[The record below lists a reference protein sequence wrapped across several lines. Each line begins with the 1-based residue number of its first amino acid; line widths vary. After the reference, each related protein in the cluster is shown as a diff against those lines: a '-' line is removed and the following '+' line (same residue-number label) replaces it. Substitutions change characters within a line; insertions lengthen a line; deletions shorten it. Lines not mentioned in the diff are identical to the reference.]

1 MSWVAVGV
9 AAAGATVSYM
19 ENDRQN
25 KMAAKREKATRE
37 ENAAQ
42 TAASWARKDGKGTIN
57 PIQMAAPGKSTLG
70 AGLQGGLSGYMMGS
84 SINSG
89 MAAKPEVPADSG
101 AAMGGVGG
109 PSYADKLGQSTQSFQ
124 NEMAPKMAAMN
135 ASPNPM
141 AGGTTMDWNAMGQQP
156 GGQPNMFG
164 AEKPDFM
171 SYNQGAKKPNF
182 WGK

>member
-25 KMAAKREKATRE
+25 REARKREERTRR

-42 TAASWARKDGKGTIN
+42 TEVSWARKDGKGTIN
-57 PIQMAAPGKSTLG
+57 PIEMAPIGKSNLG

-109 PSYADKLGQSTQSFQ
+109 PSYADKLGQSTQAFQ
-124 NEMAPKMAAMN
+124 TEMAPKMAAMN
-135 ASPNPM
+135 ANPNPM
-141 AGGTTMDWNAMGQQP
+141 AGGTTMDWNALGQQT
-156 GGQPNMFG
+156 GNQPNMFG
-164 AEKPDFM
+164 AQKPDFM
-171 SYNQGAKKPNF
+171 SYNQGAKKPTF
-182 WGK
+182 WGP